1 MLAELVALFGAGV
14 ASFLAPC
21 VVPLLPAYLG
31 IVAGE
36 AVEARDPARAVPA
49 TAIFV
54 LGFAL
59 VFTGLG
65 AAAGFLG
72 SALVDVQ
79 DAVQRVGGIV
89 VAVMGLTLLGV
100 LRGPLSRERRLLSR
114 LPAIRG
120 PLRPLLVGIAF
131 GAAWSPCVGPLLGAA
146 LAVAARSGQAGRGAV
161 LLFAYALGIGV
172 PFLLAS
178 LGLASSPGLAD
189 WLRRV
194 GPRVE
199 RLAGGLLVVLGVLL
213 ATGAYGHLTSYLAR
227 FTPTLGGF

>member
-1 MLAELVALFGAGV
+1 MLSQAVALFGAGV

-36 AVEARDPARAVPA
+36 AVDARHPARAVPA

-59 VFTGLG
+59 VFAGLG

-72 SALVDVQ
+72 SALVGVQ
-79 DAVQRVGGIV
+79 EGVQRAGGV
-89 VAVMGLTLLGV
+89 VVTLMGLALLGA
-100 LRGPLSRERRLLSR
+100 RPGPLARERRLLTR
-114 LPAIRG
+114 LPAVGG
-120 PLRPLLVGIAF
+120 PLRPLLVGVAF

-146 LAVAARSGQAGRGAV
+146 LAVAAGSGQAGRGAL

-178 LGLASSPGLAD
+178 LGLASSPALAG
-189 WLRRV
+189 WLRRA

-199 RLAGGLLVVLGVLL
+199 RLAGGLLVVLGLLL
-213 ATGAYGHLTSYLAR
+213 ATGTYGHLTSYLAR
-227 FTPTLGGF
+227 FTPTVGGL